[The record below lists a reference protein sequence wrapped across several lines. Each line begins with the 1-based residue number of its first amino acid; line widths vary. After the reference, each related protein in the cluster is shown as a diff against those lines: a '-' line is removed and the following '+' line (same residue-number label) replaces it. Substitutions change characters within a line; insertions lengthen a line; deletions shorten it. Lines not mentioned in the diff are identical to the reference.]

1 MTELKE
7 SLKKHIDLLCERY
20 PELRAIAADIVAAYQ
35 VLENSYKNGG
45 KLLIAGNGGSA
56 ADAEHIV
63 GELMKGFKLPR
74 KPQANFAEKL
84 IHENAELGAVLAEEL
99 QGALPAI
106 ALDGHPAL
114 STAYMNDCEP
124 LLCFAQQVNGY
135 GKEDDVF
142 LGISTSGNSKNIL
155 YAATTAH
162 AKGMKVIGLTGA
174 KSSKLE
180 QISDVCIKVPQT
192 ETYMIQELHLP
203 VYHCLCLMLEDEF
216 FFEQ

>member
-1 MTELKE
+1 MKTEIY
-7 SLKKHIDLLCERY
+7 KHIEVLVNRY
-20 PELRAIAADIVAAYQ
+20 PVLNSVKDEIVEAYFLL
-35 VLENSYKNGG
+35 VESYKNEG

-74 KPQANFAEKL
+74 KLNENFTDKL
-84 IHENAELGAVLAEEL
+84 ISENEELGTVLAESL

-135 GKEDDVF
+135 GKAGDVF

-174 KSSKLE
+174 KDSKLT
-180 QISDVCIKVPQT
+180 QMSDVCIKVPQT

-203 VYHCLCLMLEDEF
+203 VLPLLVFDARR
-216 FFEQ
+216 

>member
-1 MTELKE
+1 MKTEIY
-7 SLKKHIDLLCERY
+7 KHIEVLVNRY
-20 PELRAIAADIVAAYQ
+20 PVLNSVKDEIVEAYFLL
-35 VLENSYKNGG
+35 VESYKNEG

-74 KPQANFAEKL
+74 KLNENFTDKL
-84 IHENAELGAVLAEEL
+84 ISENEELGTVLAKSL

-135 GKEDDVF
+135 GKAGDVF

-174 KSSKLE
+174 KDSKLT
-180 QISDVCIKVPQT
+180 QMSDVCIKVPQT

-216 FFEQ
+216 FGEN